1 MSGPRQ
7 TRTAAVALGL
17 ALVVF
22 AAFSQFKLP
31 VVLPILLED
40 YGYDRVLAG
49 GFMSIFAVFGI
60 LLSVPIGRAVARRG
74 FLALV
79 MVALPVMGL
88 GPTLCLL
95 APQSEIGS
103 ASCRERVCQIV
114 KYMVVAVALIIKH
127 STMNQ

>member
-88 GPTLCLL
+88 GTR
-95 APQSEIGS
+95 SEERR
-103 ASCRERVCQIV
+103 CRERGCQYV
-114 KYMVVAVALIIKH
+114 
-127 STMNQ
+127 

>member
-60 LLSVPIGRAVARRG
+60 LLSVPIVRAVARRG

-88 GPTLCLL
+88 GTTLCLL
-95 APQSEIGS
+95 APQYGAPMLAGRSD
-103 ASCRERVCQIV
+103 ERLGGKECD
-114 KYMVVAVALIIKH
+114 
-127 STMNQ
+127 STSRSRWSPSY